1 MTKPTPSESPLHDGL
16 RSQESPR
23 GGTVSGGDS
32 RTPRAGKSL
41 AAVALKALL
50 AAVVLAAGSA
60 HAIVYDFL
68 PVTITSFNS
77 GYFTSSNGNGIITV
91 TNTGGPW
98 ESLNSTV
105 YVSAFTNLFPANVPV
120 QGWLSQVANLAVYTN
135 TFYLDNYTLTSNTV
149 FGIWNIT
156 EETNTYHL
164 QLFDKNNTLISPP
177 FNWNFIGYDDNIWP
191 PDVNIAWYHMNLNN
205 GDGYFY
211 PFKYK
216 TNGIDCDGAFW
227 NKIPTNTARIVFTGV
242 MNTTNHDGVAFYFAE
257 QRLPCTIKCPPD
269 ITVVLCG
276 PSGTNVNYPLPTVFG
291 DCGTNTAVSCDP
303 ASGSF
308 FSLGTNVVHCSV
320 PGQTNLSCSFTVTVL
335 KSDPIPPVI
344 NCPSNI
350 VVFTC
355 STSAVVTYTVTA
367 SDNSGTVYTNISIP
381 SGSTFPLGTN
391 TIYFTATDDCSNL
404 ASCQFDVIVK
414 PYPPVWG
421 VICPNETFTTSVTGC
436 PPVMPSLTNL
446 VIITN
451 QCTIPGGLSV
461 TQAPPAG
468 TVLSAGNYQ
477 VTITVCATN
486 GSCQNCY
493 LSVNATLDSGC
504 CTIDCPT
511 NPLTVTT
518 CGTSAVVS
526 YPTPA
531 INGPCSSNS
540 TVLCAPPSGSTF
552 PLGTNTVICLA
563 TNGAGVTVAS
573 CSFTVTVVKSA
584 FTNAYDFLPVTIT
597 GPGARFN
604 SPNGNGFIT
613 VTNTGGPFLGFNNTV
628 WTSKFT
634 NLFLASGT
642 VQGWIAQADNN
653 AIYTNTF
660 YLSSYTALNASTVF
674 GIWNMTEETN
684 TYSIKTFA
692 GSSQNAPVFTWILMG
707 YDDDDLAGNIGWVHI
722 VLNAGSGDISMLPF
736 APQNTDSD
744 AAFWTNI
751 PPATTRIVVT
761 GRLGAFNADGVVF
774 YFAERRPCP
783 TIPCPYCG
791 VTITA
796 TALGTNI
803 VVGWPQETTNFI
815 LEETFELAGPLA
827 NWTQVTNSSA
837 TNNVNGEYQ
846 VTLPMQGSQRF
857 YRLKQMPSP

>member
-1 MTKPTPSESPLHDGL
+1 MTHLTNPITGHIPA
-16 RSQESPR
+16 RA
-23 GGTVSGGDS
+23 
-32 RTPRAGKSL
+32 PRAGKSPV
-41 AAVALKALL
+41 AGALKALL
-50 AAVVLAAGSA
+50 AVVALAAGSA
-60 HAIVYDFL
+60 HAVVYDFL

-91 TNTGGPW
+91 TNTGGPF

-149 FGIWNIT
+149 FGMWNIT

-164 QLFDKNNTLISPP
+164 QLFDKNNTLLSPP

-257 QRLPCTIKCPPD
+257 QRLPCAIRCPPD

-291 DCGTNTAVSCDP
+291 DCGTNTAVFCDP
-303 ASGSF
+303 ASGSL

-320 PGQTNLSCSFTVTVL
+320 PGQSNLFCSFTVTVL

-350 VVFTC
+350 LVFTC

-391 TIYFTATDDCSNL
+391 TVYFTATDDCSNL
-404 ASCQFDVIVK
+404 ASCQFDVTVK

-421 VICPNETFTTSVTGC
+421 VICPNETFTTNVTGC

-451 QCTIPGGLSV
+451 QCTIPGGLSI

-493 LSVNATLDSGC
+493 LSVNATLGSGC
-504 CTIDCPT
+504 CTIACPT

-518 CGTSAVVS
+518 CGSNAVVTFA
-526 YPTPA
+526 TPA
-531 INGPCSSNS
+531 ISGPCVSNS
-540 TVLCAPPSGSTF
+540 TVFCAPPSGSTF
-552 PLGTNTVICLA
+552 PLGTNTVVCLA
-563 TNGAGVTVAS
+563 TNGAGATLAT
-573 CSFTVTVVKSA
+573 CSFSVIVVASA

-597 GPGARFN
+597 GPGAKFT
-604 SPNGNGFIT
+604 SLHGYGVIT
-613 VTNTGGPFLGFNNTV
+613 VTNTGGPFLGFNNIA
-628 WTSKFT
+628 WASQFT

-642 VQGWIAQADNN
+642 VTGWLAQADNF
-653 AIYTNTF
+653 ARYTNTF
-660 YLSSYTALNASTVF
+660 YLAGYILKTNTVF
-674 GIWNMTEETN
+674 GMWNITEETN
-684 TYSIKTFA
+684 TYSIRLLDA
-692 GSSQNAPVFTWILMG
+692 SGSQIAPVFNWNFLG
-707 YDDDDLAGNIGWVHI
+707 YDDDALAGNISWYHMN
-722 VLNAGSGDISMLPF
+722 LNPNTGIFSPVPYKLSGIDC
-736 APQNTDSD
+736 DG
-744 AAFWTNI
+744 AFWDNI
-751 PPATTRIVVT
+751 PLNTRKIVVT
-761 GRLGAFNADGVVF
+761 GTLGALNADGVVF

-783 TIPCPYCG
+783 AIPCPFCPVDLG
-791 VTITA
+791 VTLAGSAII
-796 TALGTNI
+796 LS
-803 VVGWPQETTNFI
+803 WPQSATNYV
-815 LEETFELAGPLA
+815 LEGTSDLVGPLA
-827 NWTQVTNSSA
+827 GWSAVTNSPTA
-837 TNNVNGEYQ
+837 TNGEYQ
-846 VTLPMQGSQRF
+846 VALPAQHPRMF